1 MLCGLQIY
9 DPGVE
14 IVSASVKSG
23 ELMYRTWDHLIVR
36 SEAELKD
43 PARLQRLNRGHVSS
57 RWAMIIGFAIAGLA
71 SLLTM
76 GALLWVFGF
85 ERFELK
91 GVMAALFML
100 VLAVIFF
107 WGSSMFKKDLGLD
120 PIQGFLKHPE
130 KYQFSEGQ
138 LTSFYYSARDRR
150 QQSMIVAEGEV
161 TLPSGNKLP
170 VREEF
175 HYSIWPFTTRED
187 DARLTPEDD
196 WHDKKGK
203 RPYLPVSAYFI
214 CEKENPSWARMVGID
229 KDRLKV

>member
-1 MLCGLQIY
+1 
-9 DPGVE
+9 
-14 IVSASVKSG
+14 
-23 ELMYRTWDHLIVR
+23 
-36 SEAELKD
+36 
-43 PARLQRLNRGHVSS
+43 
-57 RWAMIIGFAIAGLA
+57 
-71 SLLTM
+71 
-76 GALLWVFGF
+76 
-85 ERFELK
+85 
-91 GVMAALFML
+91 MAALFMF
-100 VLAVIFF
+100 VLAAIFL
-107 WGSSMFKKDLGLD
+107 WGSSIFKKDLGLD

-161 TLPSGNKLP
+161 TLLSGDKLP

-187 DARLTPEDD
+187 DARLTPKDD
-196 WHDKKGK
+196 WYDKKGK

-229 KDRLKV
+229 KDHLKV